1 MRKVE
6 IEFVSEQQYHDDRES
21 SKLKASGQFEVIDG
35 IKTIT
40 YTEPDEE
47 MGKSETVVKVINNNF
62 IEMTRKGVYETTFL
76 IEEGKT
82 HSCIYKTPFGEMN
95 MDIVA
100 TRVNAQIP
108 DVSGK
113 ILLCY
118 RLESNSEIIGEN
130 NLLLKI
136 NEF

>member
-6 IEFVSEQQYHDDRES
+6 IEFLSEQQYHDDRES
-21 SKLKASGQFEVIDG
+21 SKLKASGTLQEVDG
-35 IKTIT
+35 IKVIS

-47 MGKSETVVKVINNNF
+47 MGKCETVVRVINNHF
-62 IEMTRKGVYETTFL
+62 IEMKRSGVYETTFL

-82 HSCIYKTPFGEMN
+82 HPCIYRTPFGEMQMN
-95 MDIVA
+95 IA
-100 TRVNAQIP
+100 AQRVNAQIP

-118 RLESNSEIIGEN
+118 RLESNGEIIGEN
-130 NLLLKI
+130 NLLMKI
-136 NEF
+136 NEV

>member
-21 SKLKASGQFEVIDG
+21 SKLKAKGTMQEIDDIKVIS
-35 IKTIT
+35 

-47 MGKSETVVKVINNNF
+47 MGKCETVVKVINSHF
-62 IEMTRKGVYETTFL
+62 IEMKRNGVYETIFL

-82 HSCIYKTPFGEMN
+82 HPCIYRTPFGEMK

-100 TRVNAQIP
+100 RRVNAQIP

-118 RLESNSEIIGEN
+118 RLESNGEIIGEN
-130 NLLLKI
+130 NLLMKI
-136 NEF
+136 NEV

>member
-6 IEFVSEQQYHDDRES
+6 IEFISEQQYHDDRES
-21 SKLKASGQFEVIDG
+21 SKLKAKGQFDVVDG

-47 MGKSETVVKVINNNF
+47 MGKSKTVIRVINDNF
-62 IEMTRKGVYETTFL
+62 IEMTRKGAYETVFL
-76 IEEGKT
+76 IEEGKA
-82 HSCIYKTPFGEMN
+82 HFCIYRTPFGEMS

-100 TRVNAQIP
+100 QRVNADIP

-118 RLESNSEIIGEN
+118 TLQSNGEIIGEN
-130 NLLLKI
+130 NLLMKI
-136 NEF
+136 NEV

>member
-1 MRKVE
+1 MRNVE

-21 SKLKASGQFEVIDG
+21 SKLKAKGTMQEIDG
-35 IKTIT
+35 VKIIS
-40 YTEPDEE
+40 YTEPDDE
-47 MGKSETVVKVINNNF
+47 MGKCETVVKIINNNF
-62 IEMTRKGVYETTFL
+62 IEMSRKGIYETTFL

-82 HSCIYKTPFGEMN
+82 HSCIYRTPFGEMQ

-100 TRVNAQIP
+100 ERVMAQIP
-108 DVSGK
+108 DCSGK

-130 NLLLKI
+130 NLLMKI
-136 NEF
+136 NEV

>member
-21 SKLKASGQFEVIDG
+21 SKLKATGTMQEIDG
-35 IKTIT
+35 IKTIS
-40 YTEPDEE
+40 YTEPDTE
-47 MGKSETVVKVINNNF
+47 MGKSETVVKVINNHF
-62 IEMTRKGVYETTFL
+62 IEMSRKGVYETTFL

-82 HSCIYKTPFGEMN
+82 HPCIYRTPFGEMS

-100 TRVNAQIP
+100 QRVNANIP

-118 RLESNSEIIGEN
+118 TLQSNGEIIGEN
-130 NLLLKI
+130 NLLMKI
-136 NEF
+136 NEV

>member
-21 SKLKASGQFEVIDG
+21 SKLKASGTMEDIDG
-35 IKTIT
+35 IKVIS
-40 YTEPDEE
+40 YTEPDNE
-47 MGKSETVVKVINNNF
+47 MGKCETVVKIINNHF
-62 IEMTRKGVYETTFL
+62 IEMSRKGVYETTFL

-82 HSCIYKTPFGEMN
+82 HSCVYRTPFGEMN

-100 TRVNAQIP
+100 TRVNANIP
-108 DVSGK
+108 DCSGK

-118 RLESNSEIIGEN
+118 RLESNREIIGEN
-130 NLLLKI
+130 NLLMKI
-136 NEF
+136 NEV

>member
-1 MRKVE
+1 MRQVE

-21 SKLKASGQFEVIDG
+21 SKLKASGTLEEIDG
-35 IKTIT
+35 KKVIT

-47 MGKSETVVKVINNNF
+47 MGKCETVVKIINDNF
-62 IEMTRKGVYETTFL
+62 IEMSRNGVYETTFL

-82 HSCIYKTPFGEMN
+82 HSCIYRTPFGEMN

-100 TRVNAQIP
+100 KRVKADIP
-108 DVSGK
+108 VCSGK

-118 RLESNSEIIGEN
+118 HIESNSEIIGEN
-130 NLLLKI
+130 NLLMKI
-136 NEF
+136 NEI

>member
-21 SKLKASGQFEVIDG
+21 SKLKALGTMQEIDG
-35 IKTIT
+35 IKTIS
-40 YTEPDEE
+40 YTEPDTE
-47 MGKSETVVKVINNNF
+47 MGKCETVVKVINNHF
-62 IEMTRKGVYETTFL
+62 IEMSRKGVYETTFL

-100 TRVNAQIP
+100 KRVNANIP
-108 DVSGK
+108 DCSGK

-118 RLESNSEIIGEN
+118 NIESNSEIIGEN
-130 NLLLKI
+130 NLLMKI
-136 NEF
+136 NEI

>member
-6 IEFVSEQQYHDDRES
+6 IEFVSEQQYQDDRES
-21 SKLKASGQFEVIDG
+21 SKLKALGTLQEIDG
-35 IKTIT
+35 VKVIS

-47 MGKSETVVKVINNNF
+47 MGKCETIVKIVNNNF
-62 IEMTRKGVYETTFL
+62 VEMSRKGFYETTFL

-82 HSCIYKTPFGEMN
+82 HSCIYKTPFGEME
-95 MDIVA
+95 MDIEA
-100 TRVNAQIP
+100 LRVNAQIP
-108 DVSGK
+108 DCSGK

-130 NLLLKI
+130 NLLMKI
-136 NEF
+136 NEV

>member
-21 SKLKASGQFEVIDG
+21 SKLKASGTMEDIDG
-35 IKTIT
+35 IKVIS
-40 YTEPDEE
+40 YTEPDDE
-47 MGKSETVVKVINNNF
+47 MGKCETVVKIINNHF
-62 IEMTRKGVYETTFL
+62 IEMSRKGVYETTFL

-82 HSCIYKTPFGEMN
+82 HSCVYRTPFGEMN

-100 TRVNAQIP
+100 TRVNANIP
-108 DVSGK
+108 DCSGK

-118 RLESNSEIIGEN
+118 RLESNREIIGEN
-130 NLLLKI
+130 NLLMKI
-136 NEF
+136 NEV

>member
-21 SKLKASGQFEVIDG
+21 SKLKASGTMEDIDG
-35 IKTIT
+35 IKVIS
-40 YTEPDEE
+40 YTEPDDE
-47 MGKSETVVKVINNNF
+47 MGKCETVVKIINNHF
-62 IEMTRKGVYETTFL
+62 IEMSRKGVYETTFL

-82 HSCIYKTPFGEMN
+82 HSCIYRTPFGEMN

-100 TRVNAQIP
+100 TRVNANIP
-108 DVSGK
+108 DCSGK

-118 RLESNSEIIGEN
+118 RLESNREIIGEN
-130 NLLLKI
+130 NLLMKI
-136 NEF
+136 NEV

>member
-1 MRKVE
+1 MRRVE
-6 IEFVSEQQYHDDRES
+6 IEFVSEQQYHDDRDS
-21 SKLKASGQFEVIDG
+21 SKLKAMGTLQEIDG
-35 IKTIT
+35 VKVIS

-47 MGKSETVVKVINNNF
+47 MGKCETVVKIINDHF
-62 IEMTRKGVYETTFL
+62 IEMSRSGVYEASFL

-82 HSCIYKTPFGEMN
+82 HSCLYKTPFGEMN

-108 DVSGK
+108 DCSGK

-118 RLESNSEIIGEN
+118 RIESNSELIGEN
-130 NLLLKI
+130 NLLMKI
-136 NEF
+136 NEV

>member
-21 SKLKASGQFEVIDG
+21 SKLKALGTMEENDG
-35 IKTIT
+35 IKVIS
-40 YTEPDEE
+40 YTEPDDE
-47 MGKSETVVKVINNNF
+47 MGKCETVVKVINNNF
-62 IEMTRKGVYETTFL
+62 IEMSRKGVYETTFL

-82 HSCIYKTPFGEMN
+82 HSCIYRTPFGEMN

-100 TRVNAQIP
+100 ERVNAQIP

-118 RLESNSEIIGEN
+118 RLESNGEIIGEN
-130 NLLLKI
+130 NLLMKI
-136 NEF
+136 NEV

>member
-1 MRKVE
+1 MRKIE

-21 SKLKASGQFEVIDG
+21 SKLKAIGQLEVIDG
-35 IKTIT
+35 VKAIT

-47 MGKSETVVKVINNNF
+47 MGKSETVVKIINDNF

-82 HSCIYKTPFGEMN
+82 HSCVYKTPFGEMN

-130 NLLLKI
+130 NLLMKI
-136 NEF
+136 NEV

>member
-6 IEFVSEQQYHDDRES
+6 IEFVSEQQYCDDRDS
-21 SKLKASGQFEVIDG
+21 SKLKALGTLEEFDGKKVIA
-35 IKTIT
+35 

-47 MGKSETVVKVINNNF
+47 MGKSETVIEVINNNY
-62 IEMTRKGVYETTFL
+62 IKMTRKGLYETVFR

-100 TRVNAQIP
+100 QRVNAHIP
-108 DVSGK
+108 DCSGK

-118 RLESNSEIIGEN
+118 RLENNAEIIGEN
-130 NLLLKI
+130 NLLMKI
-136 NEF
+136 NEI

>member
-1 MRKVE
+1 MRQVE

-21 SKLKASGQFEVIDG
+21 SKLKASGTLEEIDG
-35 IKTIT
+35 KKVIT

-47 MGKSETVVKVINNNF
+47 MGKCETVVKVINNNF
-62 IEMTRKGVYETTFL
+62 IEMSRKGVYETTFL

-82 HSCIYKTPFGEMN
+82 HSCIYRTPFGEMN

-100 TRVNAQIP
+100 KRVKADIP
-108 DVSGK
+108 DCSGK

-118 RLESNSEIIGEN
+118 HIESNSEIIGEN
-130 NLLLKI
+130 NLLMKI
-136 NEF
+136 NEI

>member
-21 SKLKASGQFEVIDG
+21 SKLKALGTFEEIDG
-35 IKTIT
+35 IKTIS
-40 YTEPDEE
+40 YTEPDTE
-47 MGKSETVVKVINNNF
+47 MGKCETVVKVINNHF
-62 IEMTRKGVYETTFL
+62 IEMSRKGIYQTTFL

-82 HSCIYKTPFGEMN
+82 HSCIYRTPFGEMS

-100 TRVNAQIP
+100 QRVNAQIP

-118 RLESNSEIIGEN
+118 TLQSNGEIIGEN
-130 NLLLKI
+130 NLLMKI
-136 NEF
+136 NEV

>member
-21 SKLKASGQFEVIDG
+21 SKLKALGTFEEIDG
-35 IKTIT
+35 IKTIS
-40 YTEPDEE
+40 YTEPDTE
-47 MGKSETVVKVINNNF
+47 MGKCETVVKVINNHF
-62 IEMTRKGVYETTFL
+62 IEMSRKGVYETSFL

-82 HSCIYKTPFGEMN
+82 HSCIYRTPFGEMS

-100 TRVNAQIP
+100 KRVNAQIP

-118 RLESNSEIIGEN
+118 TLQSNGEIIGEN
-130 NLLLKI
+130 NLLMKI
-136 NEF
+136 NEV

>member
-21 SKLKASGQFEVIDG
+21 SKLKALGTMQEIDG
-35 IKTIT
+35 IKIIS
-40 YTEPDEE
+40 YTEPDTE
-47 MGKSETVVKVINNNF
+47 MGKCETIVKIINNHF
-62 IEMTRKGVYETTFL
+62 IEMSRKGVYETTFL
-76 IEEGKT
+76 IEEGET

-100 TRVNAQIP
+100 KRVNAQIP

-118 RLESNSEIIGEN
+118 TLQSNNEIIGEN
-130 NLLLKI
+130 NLLMKI
-136 NEF
+136 NEV

>member
-21 SKLKASGQFEVIDG
+21 SKLKAKGIMQETNGLKVIS
-35 IKTIT
+35 

-47 MGKSETVVKVINNNF
+47 MGNCETIVKIINNNF
-62 IEMTRKGVYETTFL
+62 VEMSRKGVYETTFL

-82 HSCIYKTPFGEMN
+82 HSCIYRTPFGEMK

-100 TRVNAQIP
+100 RRVNAQIP

-118 RLESNSEIIGEN
+118 RLESNGEIIGEN
-130 NLLLKI
+130 NLLMKI
-136 NEF
+136 FQ

>member
-47 MGKSETVVKVINNNF
+47 MGKSETVVKVINDNF

-76 IEEGKT
+76 IEEGKS

-130 NLLLKI
+130 NLLMKI
-136 NEF
+136 NEV

>member
-21 SKLKASGQFEVIDG
+21 NKLKAKGIMEDIDG
-35 IKTIT
+35 IKVIS
-40 YTEPDEE
+40 YTEPDDE
-47 MGKSETVVKVINNNF
+47 MGKCETVVKVINNNF
-62 IEMTRKGVYETTFL
+62 IEMSRKGVYETTFL

-82 HSCIYKTPFGEMN
+82 HSCVYRTPFGEMN

-100 TRVNAQIP
+100 TRVNANIP
-108 DVSGK
+108 DCSGK

-118 RLESNSEIIGEN
+118 RLESNREIIGEN
-130 NLLLKI
+130 NLLMKI
-136 NEF
+136 NEV

>member
-21 SKLKASGQFEVIDG
+21 SKLKASGTMEDIDG
-35 IKTIT
+35 IKVIS
-40 YTEPDEE
+40 YTEPDDE
-47 MGKSETVVKVINNNF
+47 MGKCETVVKIINNHFN
-62 IEMTRKGVYETTFL
+62 EMSRKGVYETNFL

-82 HSCIYKTPFGEMN
+82 HSCIYRTPFGEMN

-100 TRVNAQIP
+100 TRVNANIP
-108 DVSGK
+108 DCSGK

-118 RLESNSEIIGEN
+118 RLESNGEIIGEN
-130 NLLLKI
+130 NLLMNI
-136 NEF
+136 NEV

>member
-21 SKLKASGQFEVIDG
+21 SKLKAFGTLEEIDG
-35 IKTIT
+35 VKVIT
-40 YTEPDEE
+40 YIEPDDE
-47 MGKSETVVKVINNNF
+47 MGKSETVIKVINNNF
-62 IEMTRKGVYETTFL
+62 IQMIRKGAFVADFL
-76 IEEGKT
+76 IEEGRT

-100 TRVNAQIP
+100 KRVNANIP
-108 DVSGK
+108 DCSGK

-118 RLESNSEIIGEN
+118 TLQSNSQIIGEN
-130 NLLLKI
+130 NLLMKI
-136 NEF
+136 NEI

>member
-6 IEFVSEQQYHDDRES
+6 IEFISEQQYCDDRES
-21 SKLKASGQFEVIDG
+21 SKLKAHGTLQEIDG
-35 IKTIT
+35 LKVISYI
-40 YTEPDEE
+40 EPDAE
-47 MGKSETVVKVINNNF
+47 MDKCETVIKIINNNF
-62 IEMTRKGVYETTFL
+62 IEMSRKGVYETTFL

-100 TRVNAQIP
+100 QRVNAQIP

-118 RLESNSEIIGEN
+118 QLESNGEIIGEN
-130 NLLLKI
+130 NLLMKI
-136 NEF
+136 NEV